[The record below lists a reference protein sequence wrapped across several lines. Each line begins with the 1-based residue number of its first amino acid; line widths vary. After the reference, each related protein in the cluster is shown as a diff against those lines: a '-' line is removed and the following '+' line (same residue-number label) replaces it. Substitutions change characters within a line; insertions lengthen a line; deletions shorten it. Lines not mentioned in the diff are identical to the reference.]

1 MIALLALASTADPV
15 PTETCSEPLPEHAYA
30 YRLSQVA
37 RQSGVTPFH
46 HLHAEKGAERANADD
61 IDGAAAHFRAA
72 AFFSSYSA
80 HEWLNLGRAHGEQ
93 AERRANWDAEA
104 LWLLREAVACFDMAH
119 WLAAW
124 PNALRGR
131 RRGLQHLQE
140 NYSMEDA
147 CPADACELYETMVRV
162 VKASPLDLSVIRLFC
177 TAKNLKVRVS
187 AKERMR
193 GFASVQTLR
202 LAWLALKVCG
212 AVAMEGAVDPQA
224 ADTAGRAAAAHFEQT
239 KARIRTLMPEILDPS
254 TPFSGKTSI
263 QTVWT
268 DAAERS
274 KLRFEVKLPLEPPY
288 LDEALTSSEP
298 VLSLVKGALR
308 SRRLELDSFSYV
320 VSMAGA
326 PAQHWHTDVDPLY
339 MDWRGEDVPPHGVL
353 AMVALNTL
361 TKASGPTEFVLGSH
375 LSSLKGVAVNKLPQ
389 ASFALNRGGAALFD
403 MRLRHRGGAN
413 QSPKDRALLVV
424 PYVHEWWQD
433 KINFKTPQTIGWDQH
448 NTTRARKLFQRLDA
462 KAWTSKLEAL
472 LSEQGIDLDGLRSSF
487 FPHPSTDLYV

>member
-1 MIALLALASTADPV
+1 M
-15 PTETCSEPLPEHAYA
+15 
-30 YRLSQVA
+30 
-37 RQSGVTPFH
+37 
-46 HLHAEKGAERANADD
+46 
-61 IDGAAAHFRAA
+61 
-72 AFFSSYSA
+72 
-80 HEWLNLGRAHGEQ
+80 
-93 AERRANWDAEA
+93 
-104 LWLLREAVACFDMAH
+104 
-119 WLAAW
+119 
-124 PNALRGR
+124 
-131 RRGLQHLQE
+131 
-140 NYSMEDA
+140 
-147 CPADACELYETMVRV
+147 
-162 VKASPLDLSVIRLFC
+162 
-177 TAKNLKVRVS
+177 
-187 AKERMR
+187 
-193 GFASVQTLR
+193 
-202 LAWLALKVCG
+202 
-212 AVAMEGAVDPQA
+212 
-224 ADTAGRAAAAHFEQT
+224 T
-239 KARIRTLMPEILDPS
+239 KA
-254 TPFSGKTSI
+254 KH
-263 QTVWT
+263 
-268 DAAERS
+268 
-274 KLRFEVKLPLEPPY
+274 K
-288 LDEALTSSEP
+288 
-298 VLSLVKGALR
+298 
-308 SRRLELDSFSYV
+308 
-320 VSMAGA
+320 